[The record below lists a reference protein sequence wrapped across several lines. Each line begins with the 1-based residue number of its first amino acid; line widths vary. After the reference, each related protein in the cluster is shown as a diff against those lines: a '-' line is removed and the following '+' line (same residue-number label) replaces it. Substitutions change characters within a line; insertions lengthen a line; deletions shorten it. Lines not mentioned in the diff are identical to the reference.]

1 MQAEAVA
8 TQAGIGPRLRL
19 AAERYRSAALMAGS
33 RLAAVAAQFAVQAAV
48 GALGGAAALGILQLF
63 QSWTSIGGEIA
74 ARGLPTR
81 AMRDSSVDFANGDS
95 AAVQRRLKRFARLIA
110 RGWIVAGLAIGLAL
124 KDSLGNFAA
133 GVMLVFFRPFKKGD
147 FVEVAG
153 VAGTVDEVRIFS
165 TVLTTPDNKQIII
178 PNGQVGADSIINYSA
193 KEERRVDMVFGVSY
207 DDDLKVA
214 RKVLTELCAN
224 HPLVLE
230 DPATKIF
237 VTNLGESSVDF
248 AVRPWAKTADYWTV
262 YGDLLEQGKLALE
275 EAGCSIPYP
284 QSDLH
289 LHPTNPLSK
298 MFKD

>member
-1 MQAEAVA
+1 MDFNFDTQTLVPILTDWAVKIVLA
-8 TQAGIGPRLRL
+8 LLIYIVGKWIARRITRFIGKLMERADMDETLVTFLSNIVYGIL
-19 AAERYRSAALMAGS
+19 
-33 RLAAVAAQFAVQAAV
+33 LAAVV
-48 GALGGAAALGILQLF
+48 LAALDKLGVPVTSLLAIL
-63 QSWTSIGGEIA
+63 GA
-74 ARGLPTR
+74 
-81 AMRDSSVDFANGDS
+81 
-95 AAVQRRLKRFARLIA
+95 
-110 RGWIVAGLAIGLAL
+110 AGLAIGLAL

-133 GVMLVFFRPFKKGD
+133 GVMLVLFRPFKKGD
-147 FVEVAG
+147 FVEAG
-153 VAGTVDEVRIFS
+153 GVSGTVDEVRIFS
-165 TVLTTPDNKQIII
+165 TALTTPDNKQIII
-178 PNGQVGADSIINYSA
+178 PNGQIGADSITNYSA
-193 KEERRVDMVFGVSY
+193 NDQRRVDLVFGVSY

-237 VTNLGESSVDF
+237 VMNLGESSVDF